1 MSPQH
6 AQPTTELDFLVNV
19 VAIKVLSLVQFNRTS
34 TRVIFKG
41 KLLAVVSNY
50 RESGAGLTKNSFLF
64 FSHKNSSSKLYS
76 KIIFTIKF

>member
-6 AQPTTELDFLVNV
+6 AQPTTELDFLVDV

-41 KLLAVVSNY
+41 KLL
-50 RESGAGLTKNSFLF
+50 
-64 FSHKNSSSKLYS
+64 SSIPKRKSS
-76 KIIFTIKF
+76 CQ

>member
-6 AQPTTELDFLVNV
+6 AQPTTELDFLVDV

-41 KLLAVVSNY
+41 KLL
-50 RESGAGLTKNSFLF
+50 
-64 FSHKNSSSKLYS
+64 SSILKRKSS
-76 KIIFTIKF
+76 CQ